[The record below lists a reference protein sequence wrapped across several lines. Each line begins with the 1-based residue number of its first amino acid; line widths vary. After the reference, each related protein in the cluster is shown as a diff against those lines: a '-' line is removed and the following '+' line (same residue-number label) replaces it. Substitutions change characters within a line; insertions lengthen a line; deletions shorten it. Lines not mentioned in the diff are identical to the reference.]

1 MARWLAALFGAW
13 LLAGLVACQ
22 GGSNAHGS
30 DSRSDSHTYRSNG
43 PVQLPIQGF
52 NYTDRTISSF
62 HVDGTWGGNLFVSR
76 RGAGGGKS
84 ACCVDWYDL
93 LHRELPKPYT
103 IRWISDMC
111 RYQVEEGG
119 GVFDRYRSLWQ
130 EEIVLLTDLPAEQPE
145 AFQVHFFPD
154 GRVEVAMAKA
164 WEKPRLDL
172 PYDPTTG
179 RRPGVPDWPQCTDE
193 QMKTYSE

>member
-1 MARWLAALFGAW
+1 M
-13 LLAGLVACQ
+13 
-22 GGSNAHGS
+22 
-30 DSRSDSHTYRSNG
+30 
-43 PVQLPIQGF
+43 PIQGF

-111 RYQVEEGG
+111 TYQIEVGDSKE
-119 GVFDRYRSLWQ
+119 VFTQHRSLWK
-130 EEIVLLTDLPAEQPE
+130 EEVVLLTELPSERPE
-145 AFQVHFFPD
+145 AFQVHFYPE
-154 GRVEVAMAKA
+154 GHVEVAMGKA
-164 WEKPRLDL
+164 GAKPRLDL

-193 QMKTYSE
+193 QMQTYSE